1 MAAGGAAGGGE
12 GGGAGAGAGAGG
24 GGSGPPRAPGGAP
37 SGRPWADGLPPELLE
52 AVARAVPAEDR
63 LRFRLVCQSWG
74 AAGAAVAAV
83 PGQEPLRPGKV
94 TRTRGVDAAAG
105 VARAVMALGV
115 LEGPAKG
122 RFKSGLCAYAALGRH
137 LAVLQWARA
146 EGCY

>member
-1 MAAGGAAGGGE
+1 MASRGERAERGGPAPAGAVRGAA
-12 GGGAGAGAGAGG
+12 AAP
-24 GGSGPPRAPGGAP
+24 GPPPPAPGAP
-37 SGRPWADGLPPELLE
+37 RDWAGGLPPELLE

-63 LRFRLVCQSWG
+63 LWFRLVCQSWG

-105 VARAVMALGV
+105 VARAVKALGV